1 MHRRLRQACFEE
13 KPPWKASTSP
23 PPRNCP
29 PPRSGTSPPYA
40 GCTPASPS
48 SSTVRS
54 ASGKPHRAGAENPVS
69 YATWAYSRIRPPSR
83 SRRSTPDIRAYCGRM
98 RASSGR
104 FVLQRPVRPMKVAMV
119 YVLAEDQQQVPLA
132 GDQHPVQAFA
142 AGTGD
147 PASGYSVRARRL
159 PRKRSRAGSGGESSR
174 PRYRHRPTPRQ
185 RPR

>member
-1 MHRRLRQACFEE
+1 MHRCLRQACFEE
-13 KPPWKASTSP
+13 QATME
-23 PPRNCP
+23 
-29 PPRSGTSPPYA
+29 GFDFT
-40 GCTPASPS
+40 ASPKLPAAQIRDLAALRWLHARES
-48 SSTVRS
+48 LILYGPVGV
-54 ASGKPHRAGAENPVS
+54 GKATSCGCRKPCQLCDLGIFTDQAAEPVAPHH
-69 YATWAYSRIRPPSR
+69 
-83 SRRSTPDIRAYCGRM
+83 PDIRAYCGRM

-159 PRKRSRAGSGGESSR
+159 PRKRSHAGSGGESSR
-174 PRYRHRPTPRQ
+174 PRYRHRPAPRQ